1 MTSKMRTVCWSVL
14 LTATLLLAANADAQ
28 NKKGQHG
35 QPKLYRWVDQNG
47 EVHFSETPPPDIQND
62 TIDLREKKGGGWQ
75 KDRNLEPPTPP
86 SPPKSKSKA
95 QDTNELPRDKSGLK
109 RPAPR
114 YTPAQLRA
122 QQDALLLLQYDSDK
136 EILDAMNVEI
146 KQLDYDRRVL
156 NTSRK
161 SLAEAY
167 RGNIREAA
175 ERQRAGVKVDKKL
188 ISQISQLKQRLVDN
202 QASLNGLKVRA
213 KSIREK
219 FGAELDRY
227 RKLVAA
233 QSEAKN

>member
-1 MTSKMRTVCWSVL
+1 VYTRCQACHTVHPVN
-14 LTATLLLAANADAQ
+14 AALLA
-28 NKKGQHG
+28 
-35 QPKLYRWVDQNG
+35 R
-47 EVHFSETPPPDIQND
+47 
-62 TIDLREKKGGGWQ
+62 GGGWQ
-75 KDRNLEPPTPP
+75 KDRNLEPPSPP
-86 SPPKSKSKA
+86 PPPKSKTPGK
-95 QDTNELPRDKSGLK
+95 NELPRDKSGLK

-114 YTPAQLRA
+114 YTPAQLKA

-136 EILDAMNVEI
+136 EIIDAMHVEI

-161 SLAEAY
+161 SLAQAY

-188 ISQISQLKQRLVDN
+188 INQISQLKQRLVAN
-202 QASLNGLKVRA
+202 QASLNGLQVRA

-233 QSEAKN
+233 QAEAKN